1 MLGFLVFFSYIYYV
15 NELIINVK
23 TMSKKVKISIDGT
36 EFLIPADSVSYDTYN
51 NNEPYIYM
59 RAKLVASIIKQ
70 YVKNNYPNLVV
81 SATSDVYSGGSSVRV
96 NVCNKNGS
104 QVEPLIFKD
113 ISKWQYM
120 LKAGSFNGMIDM
132 YEDREDSPTTDNG
145 TPLKYF
151 PSYIFIENKPNWGT
165 KHYWMNEWNEWC
177 EKTLNPTDEEKE
189 WIDKIVN
196 NYGGWLGYNKQ
207 FMSKTVLKNIDSI
220 MGCV

>member
-1 MLGFLVFFSYIYYV
+1 M
-15 NELIINVK
+15 K
-23 TMSKKVKISIDGT
+23 SKKVKISIDGT
-36 EFLIPADSVSYDTYN
+36 EFLIPSESVGYDTYN
-51 NNEPYIYM
+51 NNEPYVYM
-59 RAKLVASIIKQ
+59 RAKVVASIIKQ
-70 YVKNNYPNLVV
+70 FVKQNFKDIVV
-81 SATSDVYSGGSSVRV
+81 SSTSDVYSGGSSVRV
-96 NVCNKNGS
+96 NVCNSDGS
-104 QVEPLIFKD
+104 SVDSTIYDD
-113 ISKWQYM
+113 IKKWEYM
-120 LKAGSFNGMIDM
+120 LKGGSFNGMIDM
-132 YEDREDSPTTDNG
+132 YEMREDSPCTDNG
-145 TPLKYF
+145 TPMKYF